1 MFSRDEDMV
10 KNPKDDFSES
20 TKYMWEIPKA
30 DVVQLCRR
38 VFANKF
44 NEAVFRA
51 WADQDKH
58 LHNKILY
65 RIAAMES
72 QSAVTSL
79 VKNTWYNSMQQRVA
93 SLGMEFPFNMA
104 KNAPLP
110 KWSSAGFYALLP
122 ALPTNVEEQSAHR
135 FTEVSLLGRWTV
147 DVRPIPPH
155 SFRNKLLWVIG

>member
-1 MFSRDEDMV
+1 
-10 KNPKDDFSES
+10 
-20 TKYMWEIPKA
+20 
-30 DVVQLCRR
+30 
-38 VFANKF
+38 
-44 NEAVFRA
+44 
-51 WADQDKH
+51 
-58 LHNKILY
+58 
-65 RIAAMES
+65 MES

-147 DVRPIPPH
+147 DVRPIPPPPIRSETSYSGLSAEVVASWGPQH
-155 SFRNKLLWVIG
+155 